1 MKELQAPM
9 TIADDA
15 TLSDVLP
22 VLHDFIQSFMHHYA
36 PSEEYVD
43 AFGRVECETLQKLI
57 DALDRLIAIAPAD
70 TGK

>member
-1 MKELQAPM
+1 MKESQAPM
-9 TIADDA
+9 TISADADIYA
-15 TLSDVLP
+15 VLP
-22 VLHDFIQSFMHHYA
+22 VLYAFIQSFMHHYA

-57 DALDRLIAIAPAD
+57 DALDILIAIAPTD

>member
-1 MKELQAPM
+1 MKEAPM
-9 TIADDA
+9 TISADADIYA
-15 TLSDVLP
+15 VLP
-22 VLHDFIQSFMHHYA
+22 VLYAFIQSFMHHYA

-57 DALDRLIAIAPAD
+57 DALDILIAIAPTD